1 MSIKRGHIY
10 YIAPGAQTGNE
21 MRADRPGI
29 VVSSDREN
37 GTSGTAEVVF
47 LTTAQKKEMRT
58 HVLIRATGR
67 DSTALCEQITTVA
80 EERIGTHLAICS
92 DAEMAAIEEALR
104 QSLALPGGTTDLEKD
119 NAERLKTA
127 QLDNQKLK
135 QELRL
140 ANAETELLR
149 EMYESLLSLLER
161 VIKV

>member
-1 MSIKRGHIY
+1 MDIKRGHIY
-10 YIAPGAQTGNE
+10 YIAPGAQTGSE

-47 LTTAQKKEMRT
+47 LTTAQKKEMRS

-80 EERIGTHLAICS
+80 AERIGTHLAICS
-92 DAEMAAIEEALR
+92 DAEMAAVEEAVR
-104 QSLALPGGTTDLEKD
+104 QSLDLPEAATESQKD
-119 NAERLKTA
+119 TAERLKEV

-140 ANAETELLR
+140 ANAESELLR
-149 EMYESLLSLLER
+149 ELYENLLER
-161 VIKV
+161 VIRV